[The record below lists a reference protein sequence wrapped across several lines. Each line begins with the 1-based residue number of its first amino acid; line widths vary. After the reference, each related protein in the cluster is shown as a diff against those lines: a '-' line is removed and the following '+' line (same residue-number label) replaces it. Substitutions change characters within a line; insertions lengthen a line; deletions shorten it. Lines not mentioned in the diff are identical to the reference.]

1 MTKAR
6 KIDKKSDENPPKS
19 ARKVPF
25 FILWPELRFWNLI
38 SGPPFRPS
46 IQALISG
53 PQFRPSFCA
62 LISALISGPHF
73 RPSFQA
79 LISVPHLHWKAGLK
93 WGPEI
98 RFQNLNAGQRV
109 KNGTFRWV
117 FITFFVICLL
127 LRPPYACK
135 IPILQKNQSN
145 SFIFDAGALFQKFLT
160 I

>member
-1 MTKAR
+1 MTETQ

-38 SGPPFRPS
+38 SGPHFRPS
-46 IQALISG
+46 IQ
-53 PQFRPSFCA
+53 
-62 LISALISGPHF
+62 ALISGPHF

-79 LISVPHLHWKAGLK
+79 HIYIEMRAWNEGLK
-93 WGPEI
+93 WGPEMRARNEGLKWGFRTSI
-98 RFQNLNAGQRV
+98 QAKGWKMALFGGFSSLFSSFVCFYVGLMHARFQ
-109 KNGTFRWV
+109 F
-117 FITFFVICLL
+117 
-127 LRPPYACK
+127 CK
-135 IPILQKNQSN
+135 KNQSN